1 VTQSAAALT
10 PDNTSVAPTQASNQ
24 GTIVNFFRQ
33 TGEISNISLYLLFCY
48 FSRQAETNFSFLLK
62 LSETLFE
69 LSQVAIEK
77 YNQAI
82 LNLGETCTN
91 EEGTNSNADAGCTSP
106 QSFNSG
112 EAATSIQT
120 RK

>member
-1 VTQSAAALT
+1 LA
-10 PDNTSVAPTQASNQ
+10 
-24 GTIVNFFRQ
+24 
-33 TGEISNISLYLLFCY
+33 LFCY
-48 FSRQAETNFSFLLK
+48 FSRQAETNFFFQK

-82 LNLGETCTN
+82 LKLGETCTN
-91 EEGTNSNADAGCTSP
+91 EEGTNSNADAGCTSR

-112 EAATSIQT
+112 EATVIMCVH
-120 RK
+120 